1 MKKKQKQAI
10 EILVKTLAMI
20 FIVCALGISLYI
32 MADSFKYI
40 FKDVVKIEIIK
51 K

>member
-1 MKKKQKQAI
+1 MKKRQKQAV
-10 EILVKTLAMI
+10 EILVETLAMI
-20 FIVCALGISLYI
+20 FIACALGISLYI
-32 MADSFKYI
+32 MAGSFKDI

>member
-1 MKKKQKQAI
+1 MKKRPKKAV

-32 MADSFKYI
+32 MVGSFKDI

>member
-1 MKKKQKQAI
+1 MKKKQKQVV

-20 FIVCALGISLYI
+20 FIACALGISLYI
-32 MADSFKYI
+32 MVDSFKDI

>member
-1 MKKKQKQAI
+1 MKKRQKQAV
-10 EILVKTLAMI
+10 EILLETLEMI
-20 FIVCALGISLYI
+20 FIACALGISLYI

>member
-1 MKKKQKQAI
+1 MKKKQKQAV

-20 FIVCALGISLYI
+20 FIAGALGISLYI
-32 MADSFKYI
+32 MVDSFKDI

>member
-1 MKKKQKQAI
+1 MKKRPKKAV
-10 EILVKTLAMI
+10 EILVETFAMI

-32 MADSFKYI
+32 MTDSFKYM

>member
-1 MKKKQKQAI
+1 MKKRQKQAV
-10 EILVKTLAMI
+10 EILGETLVMI
-20 FIVCALGISLYI
+20 FIACALGISLYI
-32 MADSFKYI
+32 MFDSFKYI